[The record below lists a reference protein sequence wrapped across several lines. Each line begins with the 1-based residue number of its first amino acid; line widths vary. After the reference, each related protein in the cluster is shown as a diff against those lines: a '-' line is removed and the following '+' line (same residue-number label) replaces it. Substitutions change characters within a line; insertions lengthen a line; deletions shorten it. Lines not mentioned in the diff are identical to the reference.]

1 MLEIQGR
8 RFAAGLVWLE
18 RAGPLQV
25 TRMARRYRRP
35 RYLHWGAQTGYALAP
50 ADDGSRWRRPP
61 PPRSPPPCCTASRTT
76 SGWRCWS
83 PTTAAAS

>member
-1 MLEIQGR
+1 VLEVQGR

-35 RYLHWGAQTGYALAP
+35 RYLHWGAQTGYADAP
-50 ADDGSRWRRPP
+50 ADDGPL
-61 PPRSPPPCCTASRTT
+61 
-76 SGWRCWS
+76 
-83 PTTAAAS
+83 AAAPVLAAALLHRIEDDF

>member
-35 RYLHWGAQTGYALAP
+35 RYLHWRAQTGYALAP
-50 ADDGSRWRRPP
+50 VDDGPWRRPP
-61 PPRSPPPCCTASRTT
+61 PPRSPPPCCAASRTT